1 VLQLEGGEGLSI
13 EMNQRH
19 GSDESEVPLAM
30 RHKPRDLDRPQRM
43 LGVVLWLALVLV
55 LMWMR
60 IATR

>member
-1 VLQLEGGEGLSI
+1 
-13 EMNQRH
+13 MNQRH

-60 IATR
+60 VATR